1 MICKN
6 CNKEISEDFVYCPF
20 CGKRAD
26 GKKIC
31 PKCGAEIDE
40 VFSFCPK
47 CGADQNEVKTS
58 IVKEDRMPAK
68 ADGAYFAEKA
78 PSAEDEVLF
87 DIKESPAEKD
97 RSVKKEKKKK
107 SFRVTKEKFE
117 KIRNSM
123 DKGLIG
129 HIVLVA
135 VTFVF
140 FICSFFTVFEVNMSD
155 TVKFA
160 AGEDAKFEG
169 DIRMRY
175 TAVSLMD
182 FAFFA
187 LTADAEDAQDYIDK
201 VSESDNYIEKIID
214 VLSEEGMIK
223 ENELTG
229 RITVTKKACN
239 KISDIMSEANL
250 FKISYA
256 SGLAEVQDNMENPS
270 AAVNNLITAGILAM
284 INVIVCGA
292 AFIASVV
299 LLLARKNIGGVR
311 MVAIVLASS
320 AAFAAYLS
328 TFITVYG
335 LQGDDGIF
343 IGGALSC
350 IIAFSVVFFA
360 YRLAVRIM
368 SEKKESVKKLI
379 VNATAVVAGIIV
391 LSCAALPAIET
402 TLTYNPENE
411 NLESTEFK
419 YSLNQFDTFNEYYI
433 DFGEDNY
440 PESAQ
445 LKEVFDVEAVNYT
458 ESISSRRE
466 GNEYF
471 KSAYGIQRFLNTRYI
486 ADSYGFVRIF
496 GKFQPVF
503 SLIALYAVA
512 TMFSMGL
519 AYLCGGKDVKAVKGI
534 ALILLLI
541 SAAYGMFTTVLLNF
555 ALNTSELLPDADM
568 AVGSAP
574 ILQLVIAVIAI
585 VGFIVAKIF
594 KNKYFGRKEK
604 DPAIEEDEDDCE
616 FTEIALN

>member
-47 CGADQNEVKTS
+47 CGADQNEVKTAV
-58 IVKEDRMPAK
+58 VKEDRMPAK
-68 ADGAYFAEKA
+68 AEGAYFAEKA

-123 DKGLIG
+123 DNGLIG

-433 DFGEDNY
+433 GFGEDNY

-466 GNEYF
+466 GNVYF

-594 KNKYFGRKEK
+594 KNKYFGRNED

>member
-58 IVKEDRMPAK
+58 VVKEDRMPAK
-68 ADGAYFAEKA
+68 AEGAYFEEKA

-107 SFRVTKEKFE
+107 SCCVTKEKFE

-201 VSESDNYIEKIID
+201 VSEGDNYFEEIMD
-214 VLSEEGMIK
+214 VLSDEGMIK

-229 RITVTKKACN
+229 RITVTEKACK
-239 KISDIMSEANL
+239 KISDIITEANL
-250 FKISYA
+250 FKITYA
-256 SGLAEVQDNMENPS
+256 ASRISAQEDYNVS
-270 AAVNNLITAGILAM
+270 AAVNDLITAGILAM

-299 LLLARKNIGGVR
+299 LLLARKKIGGVR

-320 AAFAAYLS
+320 VAFAAYLS
-328 TFITVYG
+328 TFVTTSG
-335 LQGDDGIF
+335 LKGDDGIF
-343 IGGALSC
+343 VGSALLC

-368 SEKKESVKKLI
+368 SEKKENVKKLI
-379 VNATAVVAGIIV
+379 VNATSVVAGIIV
-391 LSCAALPAIET
+391 LSCVALPAVNT
-402 TLTYNPENE
+402 SLTYYPQDEE
-411 NLESTEFK
+411 LPSTTFR
-419 YSLNQFDTFNEYYI
+419 YSFTQFDTFNEYFI
-433 DFGEDNY
+433 DLGEDNY
-440 PESAQ
+440 TESAD
-445 LKEVFDVEAVNYT
+445 LKKDFNENAVRYT
-458 ESISSRRE
+458 ESLTARKE

-471 KSAYGIQRFLNTRYI
+471 KL
-486 ADSYGFVRIF
+486 SYGLHGFVNTSYVSETNNFARVFIR
-496 GKFQPVF
+496 FQPII

-512 TMFSMGL
+512 AMFSMGL

-541 SAAYGMFTTVLLNF
+541 AAAYGMFTTILLNTV
-555 ALNTSELLPDADM
+555 LNTSDILPDVNL

-594 KNKYFGRKEK
+594 KNKYFGRNEK